1 MDEELILILVHFF
14 SYRKNPVWHSKK
26 QRKVISIPST
36 MALSAESEQLL
47 APLRAAV
54 KVMLF
59 FKVEIFNLHSGSD
72 MDKIAWIRIRI

>member
-1 MDEELILILVHFF
+1 MANAGWIYSHVRYVSVPGPANVDEDLILILVHFF
-14 SYRKNPVWHSKK
+14 SYRENPVWHSKK

-59 FKVEIFNLHSGSD
+59 F
-72 MDKIAWIRIRI
+72 